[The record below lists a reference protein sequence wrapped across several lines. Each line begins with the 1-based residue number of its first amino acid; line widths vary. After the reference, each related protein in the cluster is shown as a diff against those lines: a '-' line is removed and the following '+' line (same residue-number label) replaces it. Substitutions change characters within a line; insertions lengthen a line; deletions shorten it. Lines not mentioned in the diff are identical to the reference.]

1 MWKTMKD
8 RIVSRIALNNTPA
21 APRKVA
27 KASSPAVVYNWT
39 RNPRRVGPATKT
51 INNRATNN
59 RTLETAANGILTFTY
74 H

>member
-21 APRKVA
+21 TPRRVA
-27 KASSPAVVYNWT
+27 KALPPAVVYNWT
-39 RNPRRVGPATKT
+39 RNQRPVGPATK
-51 INNRATNN
+51 ATND

>member
-1 MWKTMKD
+1 MKD

-27 KASSPAVVYNWT
+27 KAPPPAVVYNWT
-39 RNPRRVGPATKT
+39 RNQRRVGPATK
-51 INNRATNN
+51 ATHN

>member
-27 KASSPAVVYNWT
+27 KAPQPAVVSNWT
-39 RNPRRVGPATKT
+39 CNQRRVGPATKAT
-51 INNRATNN
+51 NATNN
-59 RTLETAANGILTFTY
+59 RTLETAANGIITFTY